1 VSLPYPSPRSMRL
14 TSRIPI
20 PVNLKRKDLKAE
32 LARAVS
38 STYYNPTTGTSVSV
52 RVATPSTSTP
62 AQAIENLLEAIPQV
76 VAQIQDEWENILSIG
91 IKTSN
96 SVFLPVYSAKLDGR
110 FDGSTK
116 KDSKSDVEMEESP
129 APVSAP
135 VPAKKEAVKQKTK
148 SVAAEAAGKE
158 KKKSSTIGSG
168 SVAKKSKQGVLGKE
182 GKAGKAGKAKA

>member
-1 VSLPYPSPRSMRL
+1 MRL

-116 KDSKSDVEMEESP
+116 KDSKADVEMEESP

-182 GKAGKAGKAKA
+182 GKTGKAGKAKA

>member
-1 VSLPYPSPRSMRL
+1 MRL

-116 KDSKSDVEMEESP
+116 KDSKDVEMEESP

-135 VPAKKEAVKQKTK
+135 APAKNEAVKQKTK

-182 GKAGKAGKAKA
+182 GKAGKASKAKA